1 MYTSKFDIGKKSVE
15 YDLLENES
23 ITFHDLL
30 KIIVVDIKR
39 FIGRRKYLW
48 FLIDFEN
55 RNQKL

>member
-1 MYTSKFDIGKKSVE
+1 MIV
-15 YDLLENES
+15 LENES